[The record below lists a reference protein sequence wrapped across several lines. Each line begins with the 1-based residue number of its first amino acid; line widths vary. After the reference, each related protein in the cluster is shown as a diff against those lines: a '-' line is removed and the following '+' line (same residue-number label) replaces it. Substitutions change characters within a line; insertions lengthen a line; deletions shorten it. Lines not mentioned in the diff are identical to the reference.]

1 MKELFGDMRE
11 GHAVAQR
18 ETLAKLEEISQRL
31 AVLVSQQGR
40 ERRDWWMIC
49 QPYHTYPSVEFIHYM
64 SDKPVQS
71 LPGEVIYIYTSG
83 IYHNVI
89 HYIATYSCDG

>member
-1 MKELFGDMRE
+1 
-11 GHAVAQR
+11 
-18 ETLAKLEEISQRL
+18 
-31 AVLVSQQGR
+31 
-40 ERRDWWMIC
+40 MIC

-83 IYHNVI
+83 IYHSVI